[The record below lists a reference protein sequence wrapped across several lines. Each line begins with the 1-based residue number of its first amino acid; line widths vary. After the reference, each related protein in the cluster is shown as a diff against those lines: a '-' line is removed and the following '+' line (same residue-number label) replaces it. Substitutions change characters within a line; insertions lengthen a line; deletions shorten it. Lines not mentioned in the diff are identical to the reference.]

1 MVKKEKKKSK
11 KQEKE
16 AQEIVQEIKETEK
29 VKQQIK
35 SIEEHE
41 YVERFGCNYINWTRG
56 FIQAKGIGIP
66 TERNAGK
73 DQADMM
79 TTAYA
84 NALQNLLEVVKE
96 VRIDFKTK
104 IRDFSAKSDIMAK
117 IESMLKRSQV
127 VKQQYFSDGSLEVT
141 LQMSL
146 YGGFAQ
152 LVLPQEIQQ
161 VESIKPVG
169 VVTEKLVSEIY
180 TGLVVDARGLNVK
193 AAMSPKILDENGREA
208 YGAAFVS
215 REFAVQQGMSG
226 YIKYFSAAQTDPRV
240 LNYPLTVKGL
250 RTQDARPTD
259 IVISNA
265 DASKLRSASEN
276 LSFLKKCRVIIIID

>member
-1 MVKKEKKKSK
+1 MKCRLSLIWI
-11 KQEKE
+11 
-16 AQEIVQEIKETEK
+16 IVGLLSLPVCGYCVI
-29 VKQQIK
+29 I
-35 SIEEHE
+35 EHE
-41 YVERFGCNYINWTRG
+41 YVENFGCNYINWTRG

-66 TERNAGK
+66 TEKNAEK

-79 TTAYA
+79 TTAYS
-84 NALQNLLEVVKE
+84 NALQNLFEVVKE

-104 IRDFSAKSDIMAK
+104 IRDFSAESDIMAK
-117 IESMLKRSQV
+117 IKSMLKRSQV

-169 VVTEKLVSEIY
+169 AVKGKPVSEIY

-240 LNYPLTVKGL
+240 LNHPLTVKGL
-250 RTQDARPTD
+250 RTQDARPAD

-265 DASKLRSASEN
+265 DASKLRSASGN

>member
-1 MVKKEKKKSK
+1 MRCRLILIWI
-11 KQEKE
+11 
-16 AQEIVQEIKETEK
+16 IVGLLSLP
-29 VKQQIK
+29 VYGYCV
-35 SIEEHE
+35 IEEYE
-41 YVERFGCNYINWTRG
+41 YVEQFGCNYINWTRG

-66 TERNAGK
+66 TEKKAEK
-73 DQADMM
+73 DHKDMM
-79 TTAYA
+79 AAAYA
-84 NALQNLLEVVKE
+84 DALQNLLEVVKE

-104 IRDFSAKSDIMAK
+104 IRDFSAENDIMSK
-117 IESMLKRSQV
+117 IESMLKRAQV
-127 VKQQYFSDGSLEVT
+127 VEQQYFSDGSLEVT
-141 LQMSL
+141 LLMSL
-146 YGGFAQ
+146 YGGLAQ

-169 VVTEKLVSEIY
+169 VVTEKPVSEIY

-226 YIKYFSAAQTDPRV
+226 YMKDFSAAQTDPRV
-240 LNYPLTVKGL
+240 LNSPLTVKGL
-250 RTQDARPTD
+250 RIQDARPTD

-276 LSFLKKCRVIIIID
+276 LFFLKKCRVIIVIE

>member
-1 MVKKEKKKSK
+1 MKYRLILIWI
-11 KQEKE
+11 
-16 AQEIVQEIKETEK
+16 IVGLLSLP
-29 VKQQIK
+29 VCGYCV
-35 SIEEHE
+35 IEEHE

-79 TTAYA
+79 TTAYT

-169 VVTEKLVSEIY
+169 VNPIEIPFVCCNPY
-180 TGLVVDARGLNVK
+180 
-193 AAMSPKILDENGREA
+193 SPKG
-208 YGAAFVS
+208 Y
-215 REFAVQQGMSG
+215 EFDDLLF
-226 YIKYFSAAQTDPRV
+226 K
-240 LNYPLTVKGL
+240 N
-250 RTQDARPTD
+250 
-259 IVISNA
+259 
-265 DASKLRSASEN
+265 KLASELGLQVFN
-276 LSFLKKCRVIIIID
+276 VMKDG